1 MTLGI
6 SRMQQGHVLR
16 VRKKSVDQSDKS
28 HAAEH
33 GLADLYDYTTR
44 VIAPLLGAQHMEPG
58 VCLVLFNPTAIFC
71 SIAQTSAIR
80 ENKSGMASIMFAR
93 AVLQCILYE

>member
-1 MTLGI
+1 
-6 SRMQQGHVLR
+6 MQQGQVLR

-44 VIAPLLGAQHMEPG
+44 VIAPLLGAQHIEPG
-58 VCLVLFNPTAIFC
+58 VCLVLFQSNGHFLL
-71 SIAQTSAIR
+71 SIAQTSAIW
-80 ENKSGMASIMFAR
+80 ENESGMASIMFAR
-93 AVLQCILYE
+93 AVLQCILFE